1 MKKPAINYSWPVILS
16 DFSQDS
22 VNENFSR
29 AKLWV
34 YYKGQTADKRYF
46 SDEFAEQIKKTLPY
60 APVVSYYDEEKEDFV
75 GHARE
80 QQIYGIVDPCV
91 EPVFTTREEDGKE
104 WCVAEVVLYTER
116 PDKTGEIAQKIVG
129 QPHSLELNPKTV
141 KYVINYDEKKHF
153 KNIEFTA
160 GDFVGVSVLGKD
172 QKPAFAGSAFFE
184 ANEEFENKMKLLR
197 EHCEAQVNNDL
208 KIDGGENMNLEEFM
222 KLSWGDISA
231 KVERAICREYEN
243 DAYTYIVDMFEDSAI
258 ARFYYYVGGDQ
269 KLMRIQY
276 SCSENGEISLGNI
289 NEVRVVYEDCVE
301 VSPSAEINMKQV
313 EEPDTTTDA
322 VSDCTIDET
331 IETVETTTNA
341 EVTDVQN
348 EDSVNPEDSGE
359 FAGTKTEDDDE
370 DKDDK
375 DPEDDKDDKDPED
388 KEDKKDDDDDDKD
401 KFVTSETVDEI
412 VTEDTTSEPAQ
423 VTDVE
428 ITPTTETKVSV
439 DDEQDSTI
447 QETTSGSTSF
457 TESERAEFEALKRK
471 EKVDLINSYKD
482 SLTDDEYADFME
494 KVADF
499 TKDSLEL
506 ELLKAY
512 KRNQE
517 ENSSKPMRA
526 FALNSLN
533 NNANKQESTLDAF
546 VRKHRR

>member
-1 MKKPAINYSWPVILS
+1 
-16 DFSQDS
+16 
-22 VNENFSR
+22 
-29 AKLWV
+29 
-34 YYKGQTADKRYF
+34 
-46 SDEFAEQIKKTLPY
+46 
-60 APVVSYYDEEKEDFV
+60 
-75 GHARE
+75 
-80 QQIYGIVDPCV
+80 
-91 EPVFTTREEDGKE
+91 
-104 WCVAEVVLYTER
+104 
-116 PDKTGEIAQKIVG
+116 
-129 QPHSLELNPKTV
+129 
-141 KYVINYDEKKHF
+141 
-153 KNIEFTA
+153 
-160 GDFVGVSVLGKD
+160 
-172 QKPAFAGSAFFE
+172 
-184 ANEEFENKMKLLR
+184 
-197 EHCEAQVNNDL
+197 
-208 KIDGGENMNLEEFM
+208 
-222 KLSWGDISA
+222 
-231 KVERAICREYEN
+231 
-243 DAYTYIVDMFEDSAI
+243 
-258 ARFYYYVGGDQ
+258 
-269 KLMRIQY
+269 
-276 SCSENGEISLGNI
+276 
-289 NEVRVVYEDCVE
+289 
-301 VSPSAEINMKQV
+301 V

-341 EVTDVQN
+341 EVTDDIQN

-388 KEDKKDDDDDDKD
+388 KEDKEDKD
-401 KFVTSETVDEI
+401 KFVTSEIVDEI

-439 DDEQDSTI
+439 DDEQNSTI

-482 SLTDDEYADFME
+482 SLTDDEYANFME

-517 ENSSKPMRA
+517 EENSSKPMRA
-526 FALNSLN
+526 FAFAPV
-533 NNANKQESTLDAF
+533 NNAKDKEPLAAQ
-546 VRKHRR
+546 RRLSVLWMLPYQSNRTTSGILRRR